1 MVTTHNLGFPRI
13 GTKRELKT
21 ALEGF
26 WSGEL
31 SEAELTQRSRDLRQ
45 RHWQQQSSLHQV
57 PVGDFSWYD
66 HVLDT
71 SVMLGHTPARVSKLG
86 GNATDQYFR
95 LARGRSA
102 VDQGESVVDAGEMT
116 KWFETNYHYI
126 VPEFTRDTRFT
137 PDASALVAQLQEARD
152 QGYNP
157 KPVLVGPVTYL
168 WLGKSKDDSDRL
180 EHLPALVE
188 AYNTILKE
196 LAAAGADWVQVD
208 EPILVMDLPPEWRNA
223 LETAYHRLA
232 NAPARLLLTTYF
244 GHLGDNRDLACALPV
259 AGLHLDAVRGG
270 QDVEAVMATLPSERV
285 LSLGVV
291 DGRNV
296 WRADLPA
303 LMDWLEPIHATL
315 GDNLWLAPACSL
327 LHVPIDLD
335 LEPDL
340 DDELR
345 GWLAFAVQKLDELR
359 VLEKGLNQGR
369 NAIAP
374 ELAANRDRLE
384 SRRRSQR
391 VRNPAVREAVAAID
405 AQMGERQS
413 PYPARAQAQQRDLQ
427 LPSFPTTTIG
437 SFPQTRA
444 IRRTRLDY
452 RQGRLSEQA
461 YQEAMKEAIRDCIS
475 EQEKLG
481 LDVLVHGEAERNDMV
496 EYFGEVMDGFAFTR
510 HGWVQSYGSRCVKPP
525 IIYGDVDRPSPM
537 TVEWIRYAQSLTDK
551 PVKGM
556 LTGPVTLLNWS
567 FVRDDQSSAETANQ
581 LALAVRK
588 EVQDLEK
595 AGIRVIQ
602 IDEAALREGLP
613 LRRSEWDQY
622 LEWAINAFR
631 IAANGVKDETQIHTH
646 MCYSEFNDI
655 MPAIARMDVDVI
667 TIETSRSDMELL
679 DAFDAFEY
687 PNEIGPGVYDIH
699 SPNIPSEARMVD
711 LLRQAQGRIPPE
723 RLWVNPDCGLKTRN
737 WEEVLPALR
746 AMVDAARFM
755 RSEGWRE
762 AQ

>member
-13 GTKRELKT
+13 GTKRDLKA

-26 WSGEL
+26 WAGDISESEL
-31 SEAELTQRSRDLRQ
+31 SRRSADLRH
-45 RHWQQQSSLHQV
+45 RHWQFQAGLHQV

-71 SVMLGHTPARVSKLG
+71 SVMLGHIPPRVSELG
-86 GNATDQYFR
+86 GSATDQYFR

-116 KWFETNYHYI
+116 KWFDTNYHYI
-126 VPEFTRDTRFT
+126 VPEFTRESRFS
-137 PDASALVAQLQEARD
+137 PDASALVAQLREARD
-152 QGYNP
+152 QGHNP

-168 WLGKSKDDSDRL
+168 WLGKSKDGSERL
-180 EHLPALVE
+180 DHLPALGE
-188 AYNTILKE
+188 AYRTILSE
-196 LAAAGADWVQVD
+196 LAEAGADWVQID

-223 LETAYHRLA
+223 LETAYHGLA
-232 NAPARLLLTTYF
+232 KAPVRLLLTTYF
-244 GHLGDNRDLACALPV
+244 GHLGDNRELACALPV
-259 AGLHLDAVRGG
+259 AGLHLDAVRGSD
-270 QDVEAVMATLPSERV
+270 DVEPVMAKLPEDRV

-296 WRADLPA
+296 WKADLQA
-303 LMDWLEPIHATL
+303 LMDWLEPIHAAL
-315 GDNLWLAPACSL
+315 SDRLWIAPACSL
-327 LHVPIDLD
+327 LHVPMDLD
-335 LEPDL
+335 LETDL

-359 VLEKGLNQGR
+359 VLAKGLNEGR
-369 NAIAP
+369 NSITA
-374 ELAANRDRLE
+374 ELAANCECLE
-384 SRRRSQR
+384 SRQRSQR
-391 VRNPAVREAVAAID
+391 VRNPAVREAVAGID
-405 AQMGERQS
+405 TRMGDRQS
-413 PYPARAQAQQRDLQ
+413 PYAERAEAQQRHLQ
-427 LPSFPTTTIG
+427 LPPFPTTTIG

-444 IRRTRLDY
+444 IRRARLDY

-461 YQEAMKEAIRDCIS
+461 YQEAMKEAIRDCIR
-475 EQEKLG
+475 EQEELG

-496 EYFGEVMDGFAFTR
+496 EYFGELMDGFAFTR

-537 TVEWIRYAQSLTDK
+537 TVDWIRYAQSLTAK

-567 FVRDDQSSAETANQ
+567 FVRDDQSGADTANQ

-588 EVQDLEK
+588 EVQDLEA
-595 AGIRVIQ
+595 AGIRIIQ

-613 LRRSEWDQY
+613 LRRSEWEQY
-622 LEWAINAFR
+622 LDWAISAFR
-631 IAANGVKDETQIHTH
+631 VAANGVADETQIHTH

-699 SPNIPSEARMVD
+699 SPNIPSEDRMVA
-711 LLRQAQGRIPPE
+711 LLEEAAKRIPPG

-737 WEEVLPALR
+737 WEEVTPALE
-746 AMVDAARFM
+746 AMVNAAR
-755 RSEGWRE
+755 RLRQ
-762 AQ
+762 AA